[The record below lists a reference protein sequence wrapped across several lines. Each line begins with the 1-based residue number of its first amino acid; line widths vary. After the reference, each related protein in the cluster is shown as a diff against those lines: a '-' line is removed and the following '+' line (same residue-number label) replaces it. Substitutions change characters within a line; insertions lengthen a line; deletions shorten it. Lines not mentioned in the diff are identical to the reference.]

1 MAGPLST
8 SMTRLGL
15 ARVWGREELVRNLVL
30 TMGRNLVRSWVHRN
44 GEVLGSK
51 AVEEP
56 QGEVPSNSL
65 WLMGSTQ
72 YSELRSPGLGLKV
85 FSLLTFPSSSTKM
98 NSKP

>member
-65 WLMGSTQ
+65 WLRGPPNT
-72 YSELRSPGLGLKV
+72 RSSPGPGLGLKV
-85 FSLLTFPSSSTKM
+85 FRFEVSFFI
-98 NSKP
+98 N

>member
-1 MAGPLST
+1 MVGPLST

-30 TMGRNLVRSWVHRN
+30 TIGRNLVRSWVRRN

-65 WLMGSTQ
+65 WLRGPPNT
-72 YSELRSPGLGLKV
+72 RSSPAGPGLGLKV
-85 FSLLTFPSSSTKM
+85 FRFEVSFFI
-98 NSKP
+98 N